1 MLTKSPIVKT
11 PKWLMSLALGAVG
24 SLGGEVALGQQGQPL
39 QTQSQFQAPANSLMM
54 EEAGKL
60 EGMRGNLLS
69 FRDSK
74 DSLWLVQVNPQTT
87 VNIAGEAKLD
97 YLRTGMLVQ
106 LKGTINE
113 EGAFEEPVAELEVLN
128 SKGKPTLGLFNVAD
142 NPDEAKPVREPE
154 AGEYLVRARVIGVK
168 EDELNLVAGRL
179 KLSAKAAEDLKVV
192 LTVDDPTLAQP
203 GDAMKLK
210 AWFYDATR
218 PNAMQP
224 GKALAESVDI
234 TLANPPVV
242 NKRGR

>member
-1 MLTKSPIVKT
+1 MLTKSPIVKS
-11 PKWLMSLALGAVG
+11 PKWLFTLALSAAG
-24 SLGGEVALGQQGQPL
+24 SLGGEAAQGQQAQA
-39 QTQSQFQAPANSLMM
+39 QFQAPANSLMM
-54 EEAGKL
+54 EETGKL
-60 EGMRGNLLS
+60 EGMRGNILS

-74 DSLWLVQVNPQTT
+74 DAVWLVQVNPQTT

-142 NPDEAKPVREPE
+142 NPDETKPVREPE
-154 AGEYLVRARVIGVK
+154 AGEYLVRARVIGAK

-179 KLSAKAAEDLKVV
+179 KLSAKPAEDLKVV
-192 LTVDDPTLAQP
+192 LAVDDPSLAQP

-234 TLANPPVV
+234 TLANPPVAS
-242 NKRGR
+242 KRGR

>member
-1 MLTKSPIVKT
+1 MLTKTPILKT
-11 PKWLMSLALGAVG
+11 PKWMFSLALGAAG
-24 SLGGEVALGQQGQPL
+24 ALGGEAALGQQA
-39 QTQSQFQAPANSLMM
+39 QSQFQAPANSLMM
-54 EEAGKL
+54 EETGKL
-60 EGMRGNLLS
+60 EGMRGNILS

-74 DSLWLVQVNPQTT
+74 DAVWLVQVNPQTT

-142 NPDEAKPVREPE
+142 DPDEAKPVREPE

-168 EDELNLVAGRL
+168 DDELNLVAGRL
-179 KLSAKAAEDLKVV
+179 KLSAKPAEDLKVV
-192 LTVDDPTLAQP
+192 LAVDDPTLAQP

-210 AWFYDATR
+210 AWFYENSR
-218 PNAMQP
+218 PNAMAP

-234 TLANPPVV
+234 TLANPPLVS
-242 NKRGR
+242 KRGR